1 MKKVLVIL
9 FLGILFSSCQNQKQE
24 EKFENKYDIVIS
36 YNHYKTDSSYSRP
49 YMNHKYLRDGNLYIV
64 FESDFEQDTVTIEVN
79 GKVEI
84 SEVISTEWSTEV
96 AKFVEFKKINTID
109 NIGIRINNGNM
120 AFIEIDTM
128 NIFRIIYRDSILQ
141 VKIPNNVP
149 IYE

>member
-1 MKKVLVIL
+1 MKKVLAIL
-9 FLGILFSSCQNQKQE
+9 FLSMLLSSCQNQKQE

-36 YNHYKTDSSYSRP
+36 YNHYKIDSSFARA
-49 YMNHKYLRDGNLYIV
+49 YMNHKYLRDGNLYII

-128 NIFRIIYRDSILQ
+128 NIFRII
-141 VKIPNNVP
+141 
-149 IYE
+149 